1 MQSWYTGLSATISTD
16 KWSTE
21 PVPLK
26 IGVYQGDPLSVAI
39 FLTVINTLSDT
50 LSTRKDLGFS
60 LPSSSISI
68 NHLLYADD
76 ACVISSTCWMSI
88 PAGHGVSVAGVG
100 PNEGQSAQV
109 SLYGLPGINREE
121 SGPTPFHWW

>member
-26 IGVYQGDPLSVAI
+26 IGVFQRDPLSVAI

-76 ACVISSTCWMSI
+76 AYVISST
-88 PAGHGVSVAGVG
+88 PAGYGVSVAGVG
-100 PNEGQSAQV
+100 SNEGQSAQV

-121 SGPTPFHWW
+121 SGPTFFHWW